1 MIIDNHV
8 LHKIPTKKKKMKKK
22 TKTNWTNKR
31 PISQTKFHRP
41 TIIAVSSATMTN
53 AAIFRP
59 TCIIQRTSPRRQTV
73 DNRLSWFIRTSRIGA
88 YIPHVTINRVTIN
101 NLGAT
106 YIYIHIYTYTIVQLS
121 RLNLAR
127 HRVPIIYKRQW
138 RRFPYINWRGAPV
151 GGGGEGRVP
160 CSIE

>member
-1 MIIDNHV
+1 
-8 LHKIPTKKKKMKKK
+8 
-22 TKTNWTNKR
+22 
-31 PISQTKFHRP
+31 
-41 TIIAVSSATMTN
+41 MTN

-73 DNRLSWFIRTSRIGA
+73 DNRVSWFMRTSRIGA

-101 NLGAT
+101 NLGAELR
-106 YIYIHIYTYTIVQLS
+106 IYIYTIVQLS

-138 RRFPYINWRGAPV
+138 RRFPYINWRAAPD
-151 GGGGEGRVP
+151 GGGRGGRVRLNRGSHAAAYKSFCTLFGCLTWGRDDIRASSKYSKRHVASLSTRFP
-160 CSIE
+160 FFAHYRREGD